1 MTFIIL
7 AFLSRVSAFR
17 HSCAQVSQHFM
28 SRSLKLRNGAYLDW
42 LLLFPWPSAV
52 TTSLCIRCFRD
63 FTYRKFVIQ
72 VDLFLL
78 SLHIVIRET
87 PTRSWTNGPDM
98 NLFQRLRLD
107 RDIAYRKIEI
117 LVAFVS
123 FLLDIAI
130 HETPTQP
137 IINGLDSFSIQWL
150 RLNRDITYRDF
161 DTLVVKCFRHFK
173 VPIPDTPWRKSTVQ
187 ITS

>member
-1 MTFIIL
+1 MEVLVTP
-7 AFLSRVSAFR
+7 SRDR
-17 HSCAQVSQHFM
+17 
-28 SRSLKLRNGAYLDW
+28 RSSEMEIFYDW
-42 LLLFPWPSAV
+42 LLLFRWPRVV
-52 TTSLCIRCFRD
+52 TTALCIRRFHD
-63 FTYRKFVIQ
+63 FAYRNFVIQ
-72 VDLFLL
+72 VSLFLL
-78 SLHIVIRET
+78 SLHIAIRET
-87 PTRSWTNGPDM
+87 LTWSWTNDTDM

-107 RDIAYRKIEI
+107 RDIAYCEIGI

-150 RLNRDITYRDF
+150 RLNRDIAYRNF
-161 DTLVVKCFRHFK
+161 GILVAKCFCHFK

>member
-1 MTFIIL
+1 
-7 AFLSRVSAFR
+7 
-17 HSCAQVSQHFM
+17 
-28 SRSLKLRNGAYLDW
+28 
-42 LLLFPWPSAV
+42 
-52 TTSLCIRCFRD
+52 
-63 FTYRKFVIQ
+63 
-72 VDLFLL
+72 
-78 SLHIVIRET
+78 
-87 PTRSWTNGPDM
+87 M

-123 FLLDIAI
+123 FLLDIVI

-161 DTLVVKCFRHFK
+161 DTLVVKCFLHFK
-173 VPIPDTPWRKSTVQ
+173 VLIPDTP
-187 ITS
+187 